1 MQVRYVNIKDIES
14 ISRLYKIAFDRSYL
28 SVHYSIELLN
38 KYFELLI
45 HQNKYCYVAEF
56 EGRTTGFLIGGF
68 KTHEAVNEFLDK
80 HRKKVFFYALLSPR
94 ILLTR
99 LSKLLCSLLKK
110 SPVSKESLRLFIIAV
125 HPDFMNKGLGKQLV
139 LRFEDDI
146 KNDGFNSYGLFVRA
160 DNLNALEFYNK
171 RGFICEFKSYNQY
184 SYIKYIQN

>member
-56 EGRTTGFLIGGF
+56 
-68 KTHEAVNEFLDK
+68 DK
-80 HRKKVFFYALLSPR
+80 YRKKLFFYALLSPR

-99 LSKLLCSLLKK
+99 LSKLLRSLLKK